1 MKSLIPFLLTLFLA
15 SSFWLEGKVEDTK
28 RPSVLLIN
36 VDDWNDWN
44 SVLKGHSQ
52 AITPN
57 IERFAKKGVTFS
69 NAICASPSC
78 VPSRPALFTGIAPSR
93 SGNISND
100 SGKLPWRFYA
110 GPKTITIPKLFS
122 QNGWASIG
130 IAKNFHRGDVP
141 EFDTYIPPFK
151 TPKKLKK
158 VGLNLNSS
166 AIWDIADMPVSEMGD
181 YKAASAAIK
190 TIDSHEGPLLLSV
203 GIYRPHVPWIVP
215 QAYFDM
221 YPPETLKLSERRVE
235 DLDDLPERLKLVAGL
250 EAKFGK
256 GYHEKLV
263 RKGYDKQFVRAYL
276 ASVTF
281 ADEQVGRILDAWYAS
296 PYAETGYV
304 VLWSDHGYMLGEKNA
319 WSKIKP
325 WYDSSHSNFMVAGP
339 GLPKDAVCG
348 KAVSLLDLYPTLVEL
363 LDLPKPPQTLDGN
376 SLVPLLNNPDAEWDR
391 PVRMTS
397 QMDGVFFESILSND
411 FRMTRLATGETELYK
426 LANDPHEFTNLA
438 ENPKYAEVV
447 EVLEKHL
454 SFSYPEIPADGWMEA
469 EEIPAQTSADY
480 QLRGNCH
487 YTLADK
493 EASEERLVSALLYAG
508 AGSYIEFIIDLPTSG
523 TYHLEGTL
531 AMGGT
536 CSVLVDDVRNDAA
549 QADAGYP
556 MKRIC
561 TLKPSKK
568 LTDVSI
574 GEVRFEKPGLK
585 IIRFVTEKKQEVKF
599 DRLRL
604 FKDSSATKKNS
615 FPSKINN
622 PEVD

>member
-1 MKSLIPFLLTLFLA
+1 MKSLIPTLLIIFFA
-15 SSFWLEGKVEDTK
+15 CSFRVEAQANDTD
-28 RPSVLLIN
+28 RPSLLLIN

-57 IERFAKKGVTFS
+57 IEQFAKKGVTFS

-100 SGKLPWRFYA
+100 SGKRPWRFYA
-110 GPKTITIPKLFS
+110 GAETITIPKLFS
-122 QNGWASIG
+122 QNGWESIG
-130 IAKNFHRGDVP
+130 IAKNFHRGDGP

-190 TIDSHEGPLLLSV
+190 TIQSQKGPLFLSV

-221 YPPETLKLSERRVE
+221 YPPESLKLSERRVE

-325 WYDSSHSNFMVAGP
+325 WYDSSHSNFMIAGP
-339 GLPKDAVCG
+339 GLPQGAVCG
-348 KAVSLLDLYPTLVEL
+348 KAVSLLDLYPTLIEL

-376 SLVPLLNNPDAEWDR
+376 SLVPLLKDPDAEWDH

-438 ENPKYAEVV
+438 ENRKYAPVIE
-447 EVLEKHL
+447 ELEKHL
-454 SFSYPEIPADGWMEA
+454 SFSYPKIPADGWIEA
-469 EEIPAQTSADY
+469 ELIPAQTSADY

-487 YTLADK
+487 YTLADT
-493 EASEERLVSALLYAG
+493 EASGERLVSALLYGG
-508 AGSYIEFIIDLPTSG
+508 AGSYIEFIIDLPTAG
-523 TYHLEGTL
+523 TYRLEGTV
-531 AMGGT
+531 AMGET
-536 CSVLVDDVRNDAA
+536 CSVFVDDVKNDAA

-556 MKRIC
+556 MKRIG

-574 GEVRFEKPGLK
+574 GEIHFDQPGLK
-585 IIRFVTEKKQEVKF
+585 IIRFVTEKKQEVKL

-615 FPSKINN
+615 YPSKNK
-622 PEVD
+622 

>member
-1 MKSLIPFLLTLFLA
+1 
-15 SSFWLEGKVEDTK
+15 
-28 RPSVLLIN
+28 
-36 VDDWNDWN
+36 
-44 SVLKGHSQ
+44 
-52 AITPN
+52 
-57 IERFAKKGVTFS
+57 
-69 NAICASPSC
+69 
-78 VPSRPALFTGIAPSR
+78 
-93 SGNISND
+93 
-100 SGKLPWRFYA
+100 
-110 GPKTITIPKLFS
+110 
-122 QNGWASIG
+122 
-130 IAKNFHRGDVP
+130 
-141 EFDTYIPPFK
+141 
-151 TPKKLKK
+151 
-158 VGLNLNSS
+158 
-166 AIWDIADMPVSEMGD
+166 
-181 YKAASAAIK
+181 
-190 TIDSHEGPLLLSV
+190 
-203 GIYRPHVPWIVP
+203 
-215 QAYFDM
+215 M

-296 PYAETGYV
+296 SYAETGYV
-304 VLWSDHGYMLGEKNA
+304 VLWSDHGYMLGEKSA

-339 GLPKDAVCG
+339 GLPEGAVCG
-348 KAVSLLDLYPTLVEL
+348 KAVSLLDLYPTLIEL
-363 LDLPKPPQTLDGN
+363 LNLPKPPQTLDGN
-376 SLVPLLNNPDAEWDR
+376 SLVSLLKDPDAEWDR

-438 ENPKYAEVV
+438 GDPKYAEVI
-447 EVLEKHL
+447 EELEKHL

-487 YTLADK
+487 YTLADM
-493 EASEERLVSALLYAG
+493 EASGERLVCALLYAG
-508 AGSYIEFIIDLPTSG
+508 AGSYIEFIIDLPTTG
-523 TYHLEGTL
+523 TYQLEGTI
-531 AMGGT
+531 AMNGT
-536 CSVLVDDVRNDAA
+536 CSVFVDDVKNDAA

-574 GEVRFEKPGLK
+574 GEIHFDQPGLK

>member
-100 SGKLPWRFYA
+100 SGKRPWRFYA
-110 GPKTITIPKLFS
+110 GPETITIPKLFS

-130 IAKNFHRGDVP
+130 IAKNFHRGDAP

-166 AIWDIADMPVSEMGD
+166 AIWDIADIPVSEMGD

-480 QLRGNCH
+480 RLRGNCH
-487 YTLADK
+487 YTLEDAD
-493 EASEERLVSALLYAG
+493 ASEERLVSALLYAG

-556 MKRIC
+556 MKRIG

-574 GEVRFEKPGLK
+574 GKVRFEKPGLK

-604 FKDSSATKKNS
+604 FKDSSATNKNS
-615 FPSKINN
+615 YPSKNK
-622 PEVD
+622 

>member
-100 SGKLPWRFYA
+100 SGKRPWRFYA
-110 GPKTITIPKLFS
+110 GPVTITIPKLFS

-221 YPPETLKLSERRVE
+221 YPPESLKLSERRVE

-615 FPSKINN
+615 YPSKNK
-622 PEVD
+622 

>member
-15 SSFWLEGKVEDTK
+15 SYFWLEGKVEDTK

-57 IERFAKKGVTFS
+57 IERFAKKGVTFG

-122 QNGWASIG
+122 QNGWKSIG
-130 IAKNFHRGDVP
+130 IAKNFHKGDGP
-141 EFDTYIPPFK
+141 EFDSYIPPFK

-166 AIWDIADMPVSEMGD
+166 AIWDIADMPASEMGD

-190 TIDSHEGPLLLSV
+190 TIDSHEGSLLLSV

-263 RKGYDKQFVRAYL
+263 EKGYDKQFVRAYL

-281 ADEQVGRILDAWYAS
+281 ADEQVGRILDSWYAS

-339 GLPKDAVCG
+339 GLPKGAVCG
-348 KAVSLLDLYPTLVEL
+348 KAVSLLDLYPTLIEL

-376 SLVPLLNNPDAEWDR
+376 SLVPLLKDPDAKWDL

-604 FKDSSATKKNS
+604 FKDSSATNKNS
-615 FPSKINN
+615 YPSKNK
-622 PEVD
+622 

>member
-130 IAKNFHRGDVP
+130 IAKNFHRGDAP

-221 YPPETLKLSERRVE
+221 YPPESLKLSERRVG

-263 RKGYDKQFVRAYL
+263 RKGYDEQFVRAYL

-339 GLPKDAVCG
+339 GLPKGAVCG

-363 LDLPKPPQTLDGN
+363 LDLPKPPQKLDGN

-574 GEVRFEKPGLK
+574 GKVRFEKPGLK

-604 FKDSSATKKNS
+604 FKDSSATNKNS
-615 FPSKINN
+615 YPSKNK
-622 PEVD
+622 

>member
-100 SGKLPWRFYA
+100 SGKRPWRFYA
-110 GPKTITIPKLFS
+110 GPVTITIPKLFS

-190 TIDSHEGPLLLSV
+190 TIQSKKVPLLLSV

-221 YPPETLKLSERRVE
+221 YPPESLKLSERRVG

-363 LDLPKPPQTLDGN
+363 LDLPKPPQKLDGN

-438 ENPKYAEVV
+438 GNPKYAQVIEQ
-447 EVLEKHL
+447 LEKHL

-487 YTLADK
+487 YTLEDAD
-493 EASEERLVSALLYAG
+493 ASEERLVSALLYAG

-615 FPSKINN
+615 YPSKNK
-622 PEVD
+622 

>member
-130 IAKNFHRGDVP
+130 IAKNFHRGDAP

-221 YPPETLKLSERRVE
+221 YPPESLKLSERRVG

-263 RKGYDKQFVRAYL
+263 RKGYDEQFVRAYL

-281 ADEQVGRILDAWYAS
+281 ADEQVGRILDSWYAS

-339 GLPKDAVCG
+339 GLPKGAVCG
-348 KAVSLLDLYPTLVEL
+348 KAVSLLDLYPTLIEL
-363 LDLPKPPQTLDGN
+363 LNLPKPPQTLDGN

-604 FKDSSATKKNS
+604 FKDSSATNKNS
-615 FPSKINN
+615 YPSKNK
-622 PEVD
+622 

>member
-28 RPSVLLIN
+28 RPSVLFIN

-100 SGKLPWRFYA
+100 SGKRPWRFYA
-110 GPKTITIPKLFS
+110 GPETITIPKLFS
-122 QNGWASIG
+122 QNGWKSIG
-130 IAKNFHRGDVP
+130 IAKNFHKGDGP

-281 ADEQVGRILDAWYAS
+281 ADEQVGRILDEWYAS

-363 LDLPKPPQTLDGN
+363 LDLPKPPQKLDGN

-438 ENPKYAEVV
+438 GDPKYAEVI
-447 EVLEKHL
+447 EELEKHL
-454 SFSYPEIPADGWMEA
+454 SFSYPGIPADGWMEA

-487 YTLADK
+487 YTLEDAD
-493 EASEERLVSALLYAG
+493 ASEERLVSALLYAG

-556 MKRIC
+556 MKRIG
-561 TLKPSKK
+561 TLKPTRK

-574 GEVRFEKPGLK
+574 GEVRFEQPGLK

-615 FPSKINN
+615 YPSKNK
-622 PEVD
+622 

>member
-100 SGKLPWRFYA
+100 SGKRPWRFYA
-110 GPKTITIPKLFS
+110 GPVTITIPKLFS

-221 YPPETLKLSERRVE
+221 YPPETLKLSERRVK

-363 LDLPKPPQTLDGN
+363 LDLPKPPQKLDGN

-487 YTLADK
+487 YTLEDAD
-493 EASEERLVSALLYAG
+493 ASEERLVSALLYAG

-556 MKRIC
+556 MKRIG

-574 GEVRFEKPGLK
+574 GEVRFEQPGLK